1 MKKLLKIVLIT
12 LVIINLIVMFFLFY
26 DFQFFESPETIVTVE
41 IIEID
46 SEELVL
52 QTKMDITN
60 PNSFDLSVTNFKL
73 VSKTADGIKIGEMS
87 IDGGLV
93 SAKNTKTFISE
104 DKFSLEGQSF
114 RILKNEITGRI
125 GIKILGIIQKTIPVN
140 IVVFTSLEKILDNL
154 DIPVLNVETFFDDI
168 YYKGLNF
175 SASIN
180 VYNPTDFEYTIEN
193 LNLDLK
199 TEENVDV
206 GNITIFGDT
215 ISPKSSLTFSSKG
228 TVSFN
233 ALDAKILYV
242 NIKGIAGARIAG
254 LYQKVELSTVTS
266 VKIPNI
272 QEFIFQNQTIDFY
285 IPVQIKLT
293 LKGILIN
300 LGFKFFNPSNIP
312 LIANNLNCSVFRL
325 DGEKFTLLGEKS
337 MDPCELSPQNTVCV
351 KTQVTIRYIKYLST
365 IVGKILP
372 DWLVIKIKGDFS
384 IAGTRQVFPITL
396 NAYVDPNI
404 IIQKE
409 LF

>member
-1 MKKLLKIVLIT
+1 MKKLLKIILIL

-26 DFQFFESPETIVTVE
+26 DFQFFESPETVVTVE
-41 IIEID
+41 IIEIN

-52 QTKMDITN
+52 QTKMDINN
-60 PNSFDLSVTNFKL
+60 PNSFDLSVTNFKV
-73 VSKTADGIKIGEMS
+73 VSKTADGVKIGEML

-114 RILKNEITGRI
+114 RILKNEIT
-125 GIKILGIIQKTIPVN
+125 VN
-140 IVVFTSLEKILDNL
+140 IVVFTSIEKILDNL

-168 YYKGLNF
+168 YYNGLNF

-193 LNLDLK
+193 LNLNLK

-242 NIKGIAGARIAG
+242 NIIGIAGAKIAG

-272 QEFIFQNQTIDFY
+272 QEFIFENQTIDFY
-285 IPVQIKLT
+285 IPVQVKLT

-300 LGFKFFNPSNIP
+300 LGFKFFNTSNIQ
-312 LIANNLNCSVFRL
+312 LIANNLNC
-325 DGEKFTLLGEKS
+325 
-337 MDPCELSPQNTVCV
+337 MDSCELSPKNTVCV
-351 KTQVTIRYIKYLST
+351 KTQVTIRYIKYLTT

-409 LF
+409 LL